1 MNSVFCTNRAEVVS
15 LISNNYL
22 DDLKKDVLE
31 GMTAAE
37 KFIPSKYF
45 YDTYGSI
52 LFETISSLPEYYLTR
67 TELSILK
74 NSAAFIMENFLE
86 GDVVELGPGA
96 NGKVRI
102 LLDEAYKSH
111 QADIRY
117 VPIDVSE
124 SAILKISRELLD
136 VYPLLKVFGIVA
148 DFTKYIEDI
157 RSERTRLLMFLGS
170 TIGNFCEKEGVD
182 FLKNIARSMRSSD
195 RFLLGMDMV
204 KRKEILE
211 LAYNDSRGIT
221 SEFNKNV
228 LNVVNRELDANFCP
242 DYFIHCAFFNAEKE
256 QIEMYLEADREISV
270 EIKALNLHVEIRKG
284 ERIRT
289 EISRKFSKDNAKRM
303 VNKAGLTVNRWFS
316 DPRGWFSLAELV
328 LPK

>member
-31 GMTAAE
+31 GMTAPE

-45 YDTYGSI
+45 YDTYGSV

-74 NSAAFIMENFLE
+74 NSADFIMENFLE

-170 TIGNFCEKEGVD
+170 TIGNFCEKEGVV
-182 FLKNIARSMRSSD
+182 FLKNIARSMRSGD

-211 LAYNDSRGIT
+211 LAYNDSRGVT
-221 SEFNKNV
+221 SEFNKNI

-242 DYFIHCAFFNAEKE
+242 DYFKHCAFFNAEKE
-256 QIEMYLEADREISV
+256 QIEMYLEVDRKISI
-270 EIKALNLHVEIRKG
+270 EIKALNLHIEMRKG

-316 DPRGWFSLAELV
+316 DHKGWFSLAELV